1 MDRAGPTD
9 RQSMVRIAKR
19 ANAVD
24 DLTAYPSILINVGP
38 SQKIKVTLRINL
50 LAS

>member
-9 RQSMVRIAKR
+9 RQSTARIDKR
-19 ANAVD
+19 ANDVD
-24 DLTAYPSILINVGP
+24 DLTAYPPILINVGTA
-38 SQKIKVTLRINL
+38 QNIKVTLRINL